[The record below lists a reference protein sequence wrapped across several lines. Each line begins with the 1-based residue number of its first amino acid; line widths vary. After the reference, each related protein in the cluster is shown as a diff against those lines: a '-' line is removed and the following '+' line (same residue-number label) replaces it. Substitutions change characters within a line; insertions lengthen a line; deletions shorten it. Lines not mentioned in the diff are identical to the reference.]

1 MKYHLKQDLNIKE
14 ERKMKKMV
22 TGQENNMN
30 EHPED
35 TEEVKA
41 GHTAEV

>member
-22 TGQENNMN
+22 TGKENNMN
-30 EHPED
+30 EGPED
-35 TEEVKA
+35 TEELKA